1 MRKKWLKN
9 KIARRITMQQTT
21 NQSALR
27 RKSVICHLLMDLS
40 VTVRI
45 RTENKNNDFCYLL
58 DFSMFLTTL
67 HNFTYHILI
76 FKTIMGDQFKQC
88 NVLL

>member
-1 MRKKWLKN
+1 MAKKLN
-9 KIARRITMQQTT
+9 SSSNHNATNHT

-27 RKSVICHLLMDLS
+27 RKSVMDLS

-58 DFSMFLTTL
+58 DFSMFFNDSSLC
-67 HNFTYHILI
+67 I
-76 FKTIMGDQFKQC
+76 
-88 NVLL
+88 